1 MLRPFLETELYNKV
15 KFGYSDDHNTKKM
28 LEDLFDMDKLES
40 AFGGNDDTGFDMNK
54 YAERMKEDENKI
66 LSFWTQAKSVS

>member
-15 KFGYSDDHNTKKM
+15 KFGYSDDLNTKKM

-54 YAERMKEDENKI
+54 YAERMKEDENKKH
-66 LSFWTQAKSVS
+66 SFWTQAKSVS

>member
-15 KFGYSDDHNTKKM
+15 KFGYSDDLNTKKM

-40 AFGGNDDTGFDMNK
+40 AFGGNDDNGQMQ
-54 YAERMKEDENKI
+54 ERYVHYDALKRCVI
-66 LSFWTQAKSVS
+66 

>member
-15 KFGYSDDHNTKKM
+15 KFGYSDYLNTKKM